1 MDASI
6 LLMACEEI
14 GAVSKLRKGSGRVA
28 LRRGE
33 RKAVRKSD
41 WAERVR
47 KYAGDADDPKHIVL
61 DINLEY
67 RRAIKTGRRPMTLAD
82 LQPGGVY
89 HDDLEAGHMDFKRS
103 VWKKLRN
110 QITEK
115 QWIFNHY
122 KDLLRPSRDVE
133 EDAPLVTE
141 LTLNFKNLH
150 FAAKDNTSKKVLEQ

>member
-1 MDASI
+1 
-6 LLMACEEI
+6 MA
-14 GAVSKLRKGSGRVA
+14 GKKDRA
-28 LRRGE
+28 LSAPRRTRAGPVRRNGK
-33 RKAVRKSD
+33 RKAIRKDD

-67 RRAIKTGRRPMTLAD
+67 RREIVKGRRPMVLAD
-82 LQPGGVY
+82 LNPGGVY

-115 QWIFNHY
+115 QWIFNYY

-133 EDAPLVTE
+133 EDKPLVTE
-141 LTLNFKNLH
+141 LTLNFKNLNVT
-150 FAAKDNTSKKVLEQ
+150 AKDNTSKQVVEQ